1 MAPVLCSLWSRAEKW
16 RDFLKLIESSRAI
29 FTPCV
34 SDASP
39 RSTAEAMSKNV
50 PLLMNYHIVGG
61 WKYVNDKTGV
71 FFHDEN
77 DIEDSIRRLMSPEFQ
92 AGLSPRQWFLDN
104 WGPYNAALR
113 LQAFLELTVGKERLK
128 ETLDLRNS
136 RGNKRRR
143 SMLRHY

>member
-1 MAPVLCSLWSRAEKW
+1 M
-16 RDFLKLIESSRAI
+16 
-29 FTPCV
+29 

-39 RSTAEAMSKNV
+39 RSATEAMSKNV

-92 AGLSPRQWFLDN
+92 AGLSPRQWFIDN
-104 WGPYNAALR
+104 WGPYNSAVR
-113 LQAFLELTVGKERLK
+113 LQAFLELVVGKERLK
-128 ETLDLRNS
+128 EAMDLRAATKH
-136 RGNKRRR
+136 GRRR
-143 SMLRHY
+143 RMLRDSSTDV